1 MTITELSIKRP
12 SLIIVIFLSLT
23 LLGLFSYTQLK
34 YELIPKVSPPV
45 ITVMTIYPG
54 ASPNEVENGVSK
66 IIEDAL
72 SGMDKVSEI
81 RSTSQ
86 EGLSFVVVELLNSA
100 DVDISLQDAI
110 RKVGEVSFQLPE
122 GAKSPTVSKIALDEI
137 PVLRIGVTGNMEP
150 KEFFTFIDD
159 QIKPQISKIPGVG
172 QIVLIGGEKR
182 EIKINLN
189 QDKLRSLNIPSTLV
203 AQIVRSSNLDF
214 PTGIIK
220 DNDLQFVVR
229 IAGKF
234 ETIDQIRKLPITI
247 SRNGGTIYLED
258 LAEIEDGIE
267 DLKNITRLNGR
278 DMIGLNVSKQ
288 TDANSV
294 EVAELVRSQLNEL
307 ELLYKDE
314 RLNFKIAQD
323 GSLFTVRAAEAVKF
337 DLGVAVFL
345 VALVMLLFLHS
356 VRNSVIILIAIPA
369 SLVSTFIAMYT
380 FGFTLNLMTL
390 LGLSLVVG
398 ILVDDSIVVLE
409 NIYLH
414 LENGEHK
421 RTAALRGRNEIGF
434 AALAITM
441 VDIAVFLPLGLVS
454 GIIGNIMRQFSLVV
468 VFSTLMSLFVSFTIT
483 PMLAS
488 RFGKLERLTKES
500 IAGRT
505 ALWFEKSF
513 HLFTERYINLLKWSL
528 VNKKKVFL
536 LTIIIFF
543 ASVALIPLGFIGSE
557 FLAVADRGQ
566 FAITV
571 ELPPGTKLQETNRV
585 SDGIE
590 RMINALPEVQSTYVT
605 VGASNE
611 GLIGFSQNN
620 VSEINVTLVDKWD
633 RSKNTQE
640 VMNAIKSEI
649 VKVPGIKVRIN
660 PIGLFGIADWTPIQM
675 AISGTNVDSVRLA
688 AEMIKEA
695 VSLVPGTADV
705 RLGSESGNPETRVI
719 IDREKLNQF
728 GLSIAEV
735 GAAVRIALTGDD
747 QSKFRDGNTEYTIRI
762 RLDSY
767 DRNSIE
773 DLSVIHFINRKGQK
787 IELGQ
792 FASIVRSTG
801 PTKLQRQNRNSSVLL
816 FSQAVGRPSGTISQ
830 EIGTSI
836 AALPLPKGIN
846 VTFLGD
852 VKHQNESFASLGLA
866 LLAAIIFTYLIM
878 VALYDSF
885 FYPFVVLFSVPLAII
900 GALFALALTN
910 KALSIF
916 SILGII
922 MLVGLVGKNAILLV
936 DRTNAMREKGMALY
950 DAILDAGKMRLRPIM
965 MTTLTMIFGMMPI
978 ALSASEGAEWKSG
991 LAWAL
996 IGGLTSSLLL
1006 TLIIVPIVYQVMDGF
1021 ISKLNRGIQRFTG
1034 D

>member
-1 MTITELSIKRP
+1 M
-12 SLIIVIFLSLT
+12 IFLSLT
-23 LLGLFSYTQLK
+23 LLGIFSYTQLK

-45 ITVMTIYPG
+45 ITVTTVYPG

-86 EGLSFVVVELLNSA
+86 EGLSFVVLELLNSA

-110 RKVGEVSFQLPE
+110 RKVGEVSFLLPE

-137 PVLRIGVTGNMEP
+137 PVLRIGVTGNLPP
-150 KEFFTFIDD
+150 KEFYTFIED

-172 QIVLIGGEKR
+172 QISIIGGEKR

-203 AQIVRSSNLDF
+203 AQIVRGGNLDF
-214 PTGIIK
+214 PTGTIK
-220 DNDLQFVVR
+220 DDDLQFVVR

-234 ETIDQIRKLPITI
+234 ESIEQIRRLPVAS

-258 LAEIEDGIE
+258 IAEIEDGIE
-267 DLKNITRLNGR
+267 DLRNITRLNGKT
-278 DMIGLNVSKQ
+278 MIGINVSKQ

-294 EVAELVRSQLNEL
+294 EVADLVKNQLLEL
-307 ELLYKDE
+307 ETLYKNSNI
-314 RLNFKIAQD
+314 NFKIAQD
-323 GSLFTVRAAEAVKF
+323 GSLFTIRAADAVKF
-337 DLGVAVFL
+337 DLGVAVVL

-356 VRNSVIILIAIPA
+356 IRNSLIILVAIPA
-369 SLVSTFIAMYT
+369 SLISTFIAMYA
-380 FGFTLNLMTL
+380 FDFSLNLMTL

-409 NIYLH
+409 NIYHH

-488 RFGKLERLTKES
+488 RFGKLERLTKDS
-500 IAGRT
+500 LAGRI
-505 ALWFEKSF
+505 ALWFENAF
-513 HLFTERYINLLKWSL
+513 HSFTEKYINFLKWSL
-528 VNKKKVFL
+528 INKKKVILYTVIF
-536 LTIIIFF
+536 FF
-543 ASVALIPLGFIGSE
+543 ASLSLIPLGFIGSE

-571 ELPPGTKLQETNRV
+571 ELPPGSKLHETNRV
-585 SDGIE
+585 SDRIE
-590 RMINALPEVQSTYVT
+590 RMISAIPEVQSTYVT

-611 GLIGFSQNN
+611 GLIGFSNNN
-620 VSEINVTLVDKWD
+620 VSEINVTLTDKWS
-633 RSKNTQE
+633 RNKSTQE
-640 VMNAIKSEI
+640 VMNYIKSEI

-688 AEMIKEA
+688 AEMIEDA
-695 VSLVPGTADV
+695 VSAVPGTADV
-705 RLGSESGNPETRVI
+705 RLGSESGNPETRII

-792 FASIVRSTG
+792 FATIVRSTG

-816 FSQAVGRPSGTISQ
+816 FSQAIGRPSGTISQ
-830 EIGTSI
+830 EIESSI
-836 AALPLPKGIN
+836 AGLNLPEGIS

-852 VKHQNESFASLGLA
+852 VKHQKESFESLGLA
-866 LLAAIIFTYLIM
+866 LLAAIVFTYLIM

-900 GALFALALTN
+900 GALLALAITN

-936 DRTNAMREKGMALY
+936 DRTNAMREKGLPLY
-950 DAILDAGKMRLRPIM
+950 EAILDAGKMRLRPIM

-996 IGGLTSSLLL
+996 IGGLTSSLIL
-1006 TLIIVPIVYQVMDGF
+1006 TLVIVPIVYQLMDGF
-1021 ISKLNRGIQRFTG
+1021 IEKLKVRIKKYT

>member
-23 LLGLFSYTQLK
+23 LLGIFSYTQLK

-45 ITVMTIYPG
+45 ITVTTVYPG

-86 EGLSFVVVELLNSA
+86 EGLSFVVLELLNSA

-110 RKVGEVSFQLPE
+110 RKVGEVSFLLPE

-137 PVLRIGVTGNMEP
+137 PVLRIGVTGNLPP
-150 KEFFTFIDD
+150 KEFYTFIED
-159 QIKPQISKIPGVG
+159 QIKPQLSKIPGVG
-172 QIVLIGGEKR
+172 QISIIGGEKR

-203 AQIVRSSNLDF
+203 AQIVRGGNLDF
-214 PTGIIK
+214 PTGTIK
-220 DNDLQFVVR
+220 DDDLQFVVR

-234 ETIDQIRKLPITI
+234 EAIEQIRRLPVAS

-258 LAEIEDGIE
+258 IAEIEDGIE
-267 DLKNITRLNGR
+267 DLRNITRLNGKT
-278 DMIGLNVSKQ
+278 MIGINVSKQ

-294 EVAELVRSQLNEL
+294 EVANLVKNQLLEL
-307 ELLYKDE
+307 ETLYK
-314 RLNFKIAQD
+314 NNNIKFKIAQD
-323 GSLFTVRAAEAVKF
+323 GSLFTIRAADAVKF
-337 DLGVAVFL
+337 DLGVAVVL

-356 VRNSVIILIAIPA
+356 IRNSLIILVAIPA
-369 SLVSTFIAMYT
+369 SLISTFIAMYA
-380 FGFTLNLMTL
+380 FDFSLNLMTL

-409 NIYLH
+409 NIYHH

-488 RFGKLERLTKES
+488 RFGKLERLTKDS
-500 IAGRT
+500 LAGRI
-505 ALWFEKSF
+505 ALWFENAF
-513 HLFTERYINLLKWSL
+513 HSFTEKYINFLKWSL
-528 VNKKKVFL
+528 INKKKVILYTVIF
-536 LTIIIFF
+536 FF
-543 ASVALIPLGFIGSE
+543 ASLSLIPLGFIGSE

-571 ELPPGTKLQETNRV
+571 ELPPGSKLHETNRV
-585 SDGIE
+585 SDRIE
-590 RMINALPEVQSTYVT
+590 RMISGIPEVQSTYVT

-611 GLIGFSQNN
+611 GLIGFSNNN
-620 VSEINVTLVDKWD
+620 VSEINVTLTDKWS
-633 RSKNTQE
+633 RNKSTQE
-640 VMNAIKSEI
+640 VMNYIKSEI

-675 AISGTNVDSVRLA
+675 AISGTNVDSVQLA
-688 AEMIKEA
+688 AEMIEDA
-695 VSLVPGTADV
+695 VSAVPGTADV
-705 RLGSESGNPETRVI
+705 RLGSESGNPETRIV

-792 FASIVRSTG
+792 FATIVRSTG

-816 FSQAVGRPSGTISQ
+816 FSQAIGRPSGTISQ
-830 EIGTSI
+830 EIESSI
-836 AALPLPKGIN
+836 AGLNLPEGIS

-852 VKHQNESFASLGLA
+852 VKHQKESFESLGLA
-866 LLAAIIFTYLIM
+866 LLAAIVFTYLIM

-900 GALFALALTN
+900 GALLALAITN

-936 DRTNAMREKGMALY
+936 DRTNAMREKGLPLY
-950 DAILDAGKMRLRPIM
+950 EAILDAGKMRLRPIM

-996 IGGLTSSLLL
+996 IGGLTSSLIL
-1006 TLIIVPIVYQVMDGF
+1006 TLVIVPIVYQLMDGF
-1021 ISKLNRGIQRFTG
+1021 IEKLKVRIKKYT

>member
-23 LLGLFSYTQLK
+23 LLGIFSYTQLK

-45 ITVMTIYPG
+45 ITVTTVYPG

-86 EGLSFVVVELLNSA
+86 EGLSFVVLELLNSA

-110 RKVGEVSFQLPE
+110 RKVGEVSFLLPE

-137 PVLRIGVTGNMEP
+137 PVLRIGVTGNLPP
-150 KEFFTFIDD
+150 KEFYTFIED

-172 QIVLIGGEKR
+172 QISIIGGEKR

-203 AQIVRSSNLDF
+203 AQIVRGGNLDF
-214 PTGIIK
+214 PTGTIK
-220 DNDLQFVVR
+220 DDDLQFVVR

-234 ETIDQIRKLPITI
+234 ESIEQIRRLPIAS

-258 LAEIEDGIE
+258 IAEIEDGIE
-267 DLKNITRLNGR
+267 DLRNITRLNGKT
-278 DMIGLNVSKQ
+278 MIGINVSKQ

-294 EVAELVRSQLNEL
+294 EVADLVKKQLLEL
-307 ELLYKDE
+307 ETLYKNSNI
-314 RLNFKIAQD
+314 NFKIAQD
-323 GSLFTVRAAEAVKF
+323 GSLFTIRAADAVKF
-337 DLGVAVFL
+337 DLGVAVVL

-356 VRNSVIILIAIPA
+356 IRNSLIILVAIPA
-369 SLVSTFIAMYT
+369 SLISTFIAMYT
-380 FGFTLNLMTL
+380 FDFSLNLMTL

-409 NIYLH
+409 NIYHH

-488 RFGKLERLTKES
+488 RFGKLERLTKDS
-500 IAGRT
+500 LAGRI
-505 ALWFEKSF
+505 ALWFENAF
-513 HLFTERYINLLKWSL
+513 HSFTEKYINFLKWSL
-528 VNKKKVFL
+528 INKKKVILYTVIF
-536 LTIIIFF
+536 FF
-543 ASVALIPLGFIGSE
+543 ASLSLIPLGFIGSE

-571 ELPPGTKLQETNRV
+571 ELPPGSKLHETNRV
-585 SDGIE
+585 SDRIE
-590 RMINALPEVQSTYVT
+590 RMISAIPEVQSTYVT

-611 GLIGFSQNN
+611 GLIGFSNNN
-620 VSEINVTLVDKWD
+620 VSEINVTLTDKWS
-633 RSKNTQE
+633 RNKSTQE
-640 VMNAIKSEI
+640 VMNYIKSEI

-688 AEMIKEA
+688 AEMIEDA
-695 VSLVPGTADV
+695 VSAVPGTADI
-705 RLGSESGNPETRVI
+705 RLGSESGNPETRII

-792 FASIVRSTG
+792 FATIVRSTG

-816 FSQAVGRPSGTISQ
+816 FSQAIGRPSGTISQ
-830 EIGTSI
+830 EIESSI
-836 AALPLPKGIN
+836 AGLNLPEGIS

-852 VKHQNESFASLGLA
+852 VKHQKESFESLGLA

-900 GALFALALTN
+900 GALLALAITN

-936 DRTNAMREKGMALY
+936 DRTNAMREKGLPLY
-950 DAILDAGKMRLRPIM
+950 EAILDAGKMRLRPIM

-996 IGGLTSSLLL
+996 IGGLTSSLIL
-1006 TLIIVPIVYQVMDGF
+1006 TLVIVPIVYQLMDGF
-1021 ISKLNRGIQRFTG
+1021 IEKLKVRIKKYT

>member
-23 LLGLFSYTQLK
+23 LLGIFSYTQLK

-45 ITVMTIYPG
+45 ITVTTVYPG

-86 EGLSFVVVELLNSA
+86 EGLSFVVLELLNSA

-110 RKVGEVSFQLPE
+110 RKVGEVSFLLPE

-137 PVLRIGVTGNMEP
+137 PVLRIGVTGNLPP
-150 KEFFTFIDD
+150 KEFYTFIED

-172 QIVLIGGEKR
+172 QISIIGGEKR

-203 AQIVRSSNLDF
+203 AQIVRGGNLDF
-214 PTGIIK
+214 PTGTIK
-220 DNDLQFVVR
+220 DDDLQFVVR

-234 ETIDQIRKLPITI
+234 EAIEQIRRLPVAS

-258 LAEIEDGIE
+258 IAEIEDGIE
-267 DLKNITRLNGR
+267 DLRNITRLNGKT
-278 DMIGLNVSKQ
+278 MIGINVSKQ

-294 EVAELVRSQLNEL
+294 EVADLVKNQLLEL
-307 ELLYKDE
+307 ETLYK
-314 RLNFKIAQD
+314 NNNIKFKIAQD
-323 GSLFTVRAAEAVKF
+323 GSLFTIRAADAVKF
-337 DLGVAVFL
+337 DLGVAVVL

-356 VRNSVIILIAIPA
+356 IRNSLIILVAIPA
-369 SLVSTFIAMYT
+369 SLISTFIAMYA
-380 FGFTLNLMTL
+380 FDFSLNLMTL

-409 NIYLH
+409 NIYHH

-488 RFGKLERLTKES
+488 RFGKLERLTKDS
-500 IAGRT
+500 LAGRI
-505 ALWFEKSF
+505 ALWFENAF
-513 HLFTERYINLLKWSL
+513 HSFTEKYINFLKWSL
-528 VNKKKVFL
+528 INKKKVILYTVIF
-536 LTIIIFF
+536 FF
-543 ASVALIPLGFIGSE
+543 ASLSLIPLGFIGSE

-571 ELPPGTKLQETNRV
+571 ELPPGSKLHETNRV
-585 SDGIE
+585 SDRIE
-590 RMINALPEVQSTYVT
+590 RMISGIPEVQSTYVT

-611 GLIGFSQNN
+611 GLIGFSNNN
-620 VSEINVTLVDKWD
+620 VSEINVTLTDKWS
-633 RSKNTQE
+633 RNKSTQE
-640 VMNAIKSEI
+640 VMNYIKSEI

-675 AISGTNVDSVRLA
+675 AISGTNVDSVQLA
-688 AEMIKEA
+688 AEMIEDA
-695 VSLVPGTADV
+695 VSAVPGTADV
-705 RLGSESGNPETRVI
+705 RLGSESGNPETRIV

-792 FASIVRSTG
+792 FATIVRSTG

-816 FSQAVGRPSGTISQ
+816 FSQAIGRPSGTISQ
-830 EIGTSI
+830 EIESSI
-836 AALPLPKGIN
+836 AGLNLPEGIS

-852 VKHQNESFASLGLA
+852 VKHQKESFESLGLA
-866 LLAAIIFTYLIM
+866 LLAAIVFTYLIM

-900 GALFALALTN
+900 GALLALAITN

-936 DRTNAMREKGMALY
+936 DRTNAMREKGLPLY
-950 DAILDAGKMRLRPIM
+950 EAILDAGKMRLRPIM

-996 IGGLTSSLLL
+996 IGGLTSSLIL
-1006 TLIIVPIVYQVMDGF
+1006 TLVIVPIVYQLMDGF
-1021 ISKLNRGIQRFTG
+1021 IEKLKVRIKKYT